1 MKERKVPL
9 RRCVGCM
16 ESKDK
21 KELLRICLT
30 PEGEVKPDL
39 TGKANGRGIY
49 LCRNKECLALAQKK
63 RAIGRGLKAELSKEQ
78 TEALFAELTEL
89 FSQDQEV

>member
-9 RRCVGCM
+9 RRCAGCM

-39 TGKANGRGIY
+39 TGRANGRGIY
-49 LCRNKECLALAQKK
+49 LCRSKECLEMAKKK
-63 RAIGRGLKAELSKEQ
+63 RAIGRGLKTELSKEQ
-78 TEALFAELTEL
+78 TEALFAELEAL
-89 FSQDQEV
+89 FSQADEA